1 MKEQEAKIILKDAY
15 NKIKQLI
22 RDEKWV
28 DAHRACIEILRF
40 DPDNIKIIRLKNVIE
55 KNVKKINII
64 AIKEDIRKLQ
74 PLRDE
79 GKYEE
84 LLINLKE
91 LEPYLND
98 YPPLK
103 KIILEAQNGYRKQV
117 EKEQKEYVRAELESI
132 KSLLDEK
139 KYQEALRNAEK
150 LRIQKY
156 NEDVVKDWIKKIRD
170 NWIDNEL
177 KQKEMLIGSNKY
189 EDILI
194 FLQKLK
200 KIDSNNVKLAKL
212 TEEIKKRNKQFTL
225 EQKRDFI
232 FIGLEKTR
240 TLLQMRK
247 YAKAVAAAKEILDID
262 PTNSQARQL
271 HVAASKKE
279 ARLINKDLTRNMKE
293 ARKEIKSAYKQNKK
307 DFIRF

>member
-15 NKIKQLI
+15 KKIKQLI

-40 DPDNIKIIRLKNVIE
+40 DPDSIKIIRLKNVIE

-64 AIKEDIRKLQ
+64 AIKEDVKKLQ
-74 PLRDE
+74 PLRDQ

-84 LLINLKE
+84 LLQNLKE

-103 KIILEAQNGYRKQV
+103 KIILEAQEGYRKQV
-117 EKEQKEYVRAELESI
+117 EKEQKEYVSAELENI
-132 KSLLDEK
+132 KSLLNEK
-139 KYQEALRNAEK
+139 KYQEAIRNAEK

-156 NEDVVKDWIKKIRD
+156 NEDVVKEWIKKIRD

-177 KQKEMLIGSNKY
+177 NQNEMLIGSSKY
-189 EDILI
+189 EDILL

-200 KIDSNNVKLAKL
+200 KIDANNAKLTKL
-212 TEEIKKRNKQFTL
+212 TEEIKKRNNQFKL
-225 EQKRDFI
+225 EQKRDYI

-247 YAKAVAAAKEILDID
+247 YAKAVTAAREILDID

-271 HVAASKKE
+271 HETASKKE
-279 ARLINKDLTRNMKE
+279 AKLINKDLTRNMKL